1 MSTSFSSSRSPGS
14 ARLQLG
20 AVSRLR
26 SSSLRKPPEPLR
38 RAVADCLSV
47 AASAALHGTPSA
59 AASEASRT
67 LRDYLANTTTTD
79 QAYIVIL
86 EHTLA
91 ERERR
96 LSFMIEQS
104 LNLNVG
110 DERLIISVPCF
121 QSNQDKKDGL
131 SGDKKSEAV
140 TYMMPNVEHEP
151 LVV

>member
-91 ERERR
+91 ERER
-96 LSFMIEQS
+96 SP